1 MVKVEQ
7 LEQSLL
13 STGEYKK
20 WAKFY
25 GTYNVPQRLGVNH
38 GNPPPCWKMGSS
50 LTPEEIWDTNS
61 FVEYLLGSASLLPKH
76 DSVRSGEGNY
86 PGLPFTP

>member
-1 MVKVEQ
+1 MMVKIEQ

-20 WAKFY
+20 LSKCY

-38 GNPPPCWKMGSS
+38 GNPPPNWKMGEGFS
-50 LTPEEIWDTNS
+50 PGEIRIINDRIEE
-61 FVEYLLGSASLLPKH
+61 LRLLLPTLHILDK
-76 DSVRSGEGNY
+76 Y
-86 PGLPFTP
+86 